1 MVPLPPTAQNPEI
14 MVYISNTQL
23 EMLNQYAKL
32 LEEKHF
38 YTWEKAKRTDTKIQI
53 AYFSKLSFE
62 LNYKMS
68 TKTARQHGDEYMFSF
83 WSVD

>member
-1 MVPLPPTAQNPEI
+1 MFIIYQQAKLYGSSTTYCINPEI

-38 YTWEKAKRTDTKIQI
+38 YTWKKAKRTDTKIQI
-53 AYFSKLSFE
+53 AWIFLQTLFWVKL
-62 LNYKMS
+62 
-68 TKTARQHGDEYMFSF
+68 
-83 WSVD
+83 